1 MADVTTASII
11 TKIRGLIK
19 DLQKSTGQNIFE
31 YDADSSFRLDNP
43 RVDSSTI
50 TVYVNGTDITDSNW
64 SYNSD
69 TNKITI
75 TSSLTKGDDI
85 IITFSYYEKYS
96 DTEIQS
102 YIEANLVRFTEHQY
116 GKRFYMNS
124 DDEVVTQNG
133 ANPTEAEGDV
143 IARITAIDIDPK
155 NVTLRT
161 QDFTIG
167 AEEDESKSEQI
178 RRVMNRFMR
187 DFGTVSF
194 MEDEA

>member
-1 MADVTTASII
+1 MATVTTASII

-31 YDADSSFRLDNP
+31 YDSDSSFKLENSRA
-43 RVDSSTI
+43 DSSTI
-50 TVYVNGTDITDSNW
+50 IVYVNGTDITDSNW

-69 TNKITI
+69 TNKVTI

-102 YIEANLVRFTEHQY
+102 YIEANLTRFTEYQY

-124 DDEVVTQNG
+124 SNEVVTQNG

-161 QDFTIG
+161 NDFTIG